1 MFLVRMTVLVS
12 RRRVVVSGRVLAYL
26 KQIEPACARA
36 RAGAGLGDQRNSQ
49 YR

>member
-12 RRRVVVSGRVLAYL
+12 RRRVVSGRVLAYL